1 MGEAICRLFAKEG
14 AKVVVADYN
23 FEGAEKVA
31 SEINTETPD
40 AATAIKTDVS
50 IETDINAMIDT
61 AITFFA
67 DCSPWINPG
76 GSKGCWDVT
85 DRTGDISKKVE
96 MSFFYFRSIPKSP

>member
-1 MGEAICRLFAKEG
+1 MAEISIFGKGNMGSAIG
-14 AKVVVADYN
+14 
-23 FEGAEKVA
+23 
-31 SEINTETPD
+31 
-40 AATAIKTDVS
+40 
-50 IETDINAMIDT
+50 
-61 AITFFA
+61 A

>member
-1 MGEAICRLFAKEG
+1 LYFLYTSNIHRH
-14 AKVVVADYN
+14 
-23 FEGAEKVA
+23 
-31 SEINTETPD
+31 S
-40 AATAIKTDVS
+40 
-50 IETDINAMIDT
+50 
-61 AITFFA
+61 